1 MSAASYP
8 RLFGMK
14 VYKTS
19 FLKLYLPFILSGSTV
34 YFGVA
39 SIHTALTNVEY
50 HLSTLWMKTVSL
62 LLKKIDTSSTEL
74 TLGCQATPDDKWVN
88 IVNIVEAATKNQVL
102 KNEATDYLKSLESAK
117 N

>member
-39 SIHTALTNVEY
+39 SIHTALTN
-50 HLSTLWMKTVSL
+50 
-62 LLKKIDTSSTEL
+62 
-74 TLGCQATPDDKWVN
+74 APDDKWVN